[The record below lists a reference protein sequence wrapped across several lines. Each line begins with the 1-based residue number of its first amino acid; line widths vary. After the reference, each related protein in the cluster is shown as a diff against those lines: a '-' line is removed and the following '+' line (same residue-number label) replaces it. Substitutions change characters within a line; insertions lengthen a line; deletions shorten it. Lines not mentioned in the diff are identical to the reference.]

1 MRAGRALAILRCV
14 PFLARRAPLRPASLD
29 RPQCAPP
36 ALPHTRPNGQNAHR
50 PNRAMGGC
58 DAKTCPLGAAKGL
71 VEWVRGVRVAYG
83 LRRLRF
89 ALRTVR
95 VACAGLAACRRI
107 CRMPEKMRVANG
119 LVRGRFERWA
129 ATDSPDAQNGKSDL
143 PMAPGLNGASAPGFR
158 KSFAS
163 GVFSGD
169 GRFDSLSSGKRPAK
183 RRRPAGF
190 RRASARN
197 PTGRMLPT
205 VGDRW
210 LRAVGRG
217 PRTARCTPRR
227 TSACGMQPGRAA
239 RYERRARYGVRSLT
253 PRSSCRRAR
262 CGSRRGSP

>member
-36 ALPHTRPNGQNAHR
+36 APPHTRPNGQNAHR

-83 LRRLRF
+83 LRCLRF

-107 CRMPEKMRVANG
+107 CRMPEKMLVVNG

-129 ATDSPDAQNGKSDL
+129 ATGNPDAQNGKPDL
-143 PMAPGLNGASAPGFR
+143 PMASGLNGASAPGFR

-190 RRASARN
+190 RRISARN
-197 PTGRMLPT
+197 PAGRACRQPL
-205 VGDRW
+205 
-210 LRAVGRG
+210 AIVGRG
-217 PRTARCTPRR
+217 PLAAGRAPHAAR
-227 TSACGMQPGRAA
+227 RAA
-239 RYERRARYGVRSLT
+239 RQRAACSLVV
-253 PRSSCRRAR
+253 P
-262 CGSRRGSP
+262 CGSCGARVRRPLPYATLVSPASTLR

>member
-83 LRRLRF
+83 LRCLRF

-107 CRMPEKMRVANG
+107 CRMPEKMLVANG

-129 ATDSPDAQNGKSDL
+129 ATDSPDAQNGKPDL
-143 PMAPGLNGASAPGFR
+143 PMASGLNGASAPGFR

-169 GRFDSLSSGKRPAK
+169 GRFDSLLSGK

-190 RRASARN
+190 RRTSARN
-197 PTGRMLPT
+197 PTGRMPPT
-205 VGDRW
+205 VGYCW

-217 PRTARCTPRR
+217 TRTARSTPRR

-239 RYERRARYGVRSLT
+239 RYERRARYGARSLT
-253 PRSSCRRAR
+253 PRSSRRRAR

>member
-1 MRAGRALAILRCV
+1 M
-14 PFLARRAPLRPASLD
+14 
-29 RPQCAPP
+29 
-36 ALPHTRPNGQNAHR
+36 
-50 PNRAMGGC
+50 
-58 DAKTCPLGAAKGL
+58 

-83 LRRLRF
+83 LRCLRF

-107 CRMPEKMRVANG
+107 CRMPEKMQVANG

-129 ATDSPDAQNGKSDL
+129 ATDNPDVQNGKSDL
-143 PMAPGLNGASAPGFR
+143 PMASGLNGASAPGFR

-183 RRRPAGF
+183 RRRPTGF

-197 PTGRMLPT
+197 PTGRMPST

-210 LRAVGRG
+210 LRAVGCG
-217 PRTARCTPRR
+217 PRTARSTPRC

-239 RYERRARYGVRSLT
+239 RLVRCARYGARSLT
-253 PRSSCRRAR
+253 PRSFRRRAR